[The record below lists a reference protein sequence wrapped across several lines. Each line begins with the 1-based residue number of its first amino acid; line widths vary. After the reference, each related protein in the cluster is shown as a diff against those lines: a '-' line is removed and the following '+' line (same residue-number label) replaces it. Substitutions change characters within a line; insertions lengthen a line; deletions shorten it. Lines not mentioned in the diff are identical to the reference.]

1 MVVVNCAAYVFETDL
16 LGSSRL
22 EVPEMEKRDYSR
34 YMYCN
39 LFSLFFLNIQLGFKI
54 CKQDTIITYF
64 PIGVNTEINFV
75 KFIMSDMLSE

>member
-1 MVVVNCAAYVFETDL
+1 
-16 LGSSRL
+16 
-22 EVPEMEKRDYSR
+22 
-34 YMYCN
+34 MYFN
-39 LFSLFFLNIQLGFKI
+39 LFTFFLNIQLGFKI

>member
-1 MVVVNCAAYVFETDL
+1 MFILTFQN
-16 LGSSRL
+16 
-22 EVPEMEKRDYSR
+22 EK
-34 YMYCN
+34 
-39 LFSLFFLNIQLGFKI
+39 NIQLGFKI